1 MTRRIVL
8 ITGCSQGI
16 GRAAAID
23 LASAGWHV
31 VGTLRSDE
39 GKDALESFGVET
51 MQLDVSNPVAIEQC
65 IRDLTNRHGRLDAL
79 VANAG
84 YGLFGCFED
93 LGEDQVRDLMEV
105 NFYGVLSCARHALPH
120 LRQHQGRLVIM
131 GSVAGRRGAPGSSIY
146 NASKFA
152 LEGWAEGLSFEVET
166 QGVQVVL
173 IEPGPTVSGFARS
186 RERGVRSGS
195 GTYEAL
201 TRRIETLQQEVT
213 GRAEPVESVTRAIR
227 FALEAKDPPF
237 RLPTGRQTRLQ
248 VLAHNTLPWKVW
260 RGLIRRKLAS
270 VAVSGTDE
278 G

>member
-1 MTRRIVL
+1 MTQRVVL
-8 ITGCSQGI
+8 ITGCSRGI
-16 GRAAAID
+16 GRAAAIE

-31 VGTLRSDE
+31 VGTLRGDE
-39 GKDALESFGVET
+39 GREALESAGVET
-51 MQLDVSNPVAIEQC
+51 MRLDIRNTEAIQQC
-65 IRDLTNRHGRLDAL
+65 ITDLTNRHQRLDAL

-93 LGEDQVRDLMEV
+93 LGEDQIRNLMEV
-105 NFYGVLSCARHALPH
+105 NFYGVLACARHALPH

-166 QGVQVVL
+166 QGVHVVL
-173 IEPGPTVSGFARS
+173 IEPGPTVSGFAQA

-195 GTYEAL
+195 GTYSEL
-201 TRRIETLQQEVT
+201 TRQIETLHQDVF
-213 GRAEPVESVTRAIR
+213 GKADPVEIVTRAIR
-227 FALEAKDPPF
+227 VALEVKDPPL

-260 RGLIRRKLAS
+260 RGLIRRRLAS
-270 VAVSGTDE
+270 ATVDWSDKA
-278 G
+278 